1 MGNNIKKAHETIR
14 YMVRERLKARVVA
27 TAELS
32 SENHLDDDTIS
43 AFFEGRLGE
52 AESAPVIAHLVSC
65 SLCRHMTAQ
74 LAQFDSDVSSTTLPV
89 VGEENPTSLR
99 QWFEDFRAG
108 FGGGS
113 TEEVFA
119 YQNPSEVSEEASKST
134 DQVSASDN
142 EIVDERTKKS
152 G

>member
-1 MGNNIKKAHETIR
+1 MGNDIKKEHETIR
-14 YMVRERLKARVVA
+14 FMVRERLKARVVA
-27 TAELS
+27 TTELP

-43 AFFEGRLGE
+43 AFFEGRLGD
-52 AESAPVIAHLVSC
+52 AESAPVITHLVSC

-74 LAQFDSDVSSTTLPV
+74 FAQFDADVSATTLPV

-99 QWFEDFRAG
+99 QWFEDFRTG
-108 FGGGS
+108 FAGGS

-119 YQNPSEVSEEASKST
+119 YQNPADVSEEASKPT
-134 DQVSASDN
+134 DQVSTSDD
-142 EIVDERTKKS
+142 ETVDERTKES